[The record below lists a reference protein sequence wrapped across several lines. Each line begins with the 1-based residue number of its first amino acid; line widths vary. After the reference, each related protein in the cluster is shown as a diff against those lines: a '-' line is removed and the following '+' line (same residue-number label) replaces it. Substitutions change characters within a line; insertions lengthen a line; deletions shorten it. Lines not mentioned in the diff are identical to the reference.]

1 MTSKQQWPISSSQT
15 SSDHLGPCGLSA
27 PRLRQD
33 GTLAARARVL
43 VPRAELT
50 RARAL
55 WGSCDNGQEGL
66 SGASNP
72 GVLQMA

>member
-15 SSDHLGPCGLSA
+15 SSDTPGPCRLAA

-33 GTLAARARVL
+33 GTLAARATVL
-43 VPRAELT
+43 IPRAGLT
-50 RARAL
+50 KARAL

-72 GVLQMA
+72 SVLQTA